1 MARRFS
7 IWSFVSQALS
17 APTVIRSA
25 AGIVARRRHAV
36 MRAQRLVAARQILRR
51 VGVKIAEIGRQ
62 AVAAMLP
69 GNAAQEPQGVL
80 QSLGQRHKTFTA
92 EHDMGVFEAG
102 KGKTEVIEPMIE
114 RLAGDGD
121 VKIAHVGEVGQSH
134 PARRMLLTEDHL
146 LIRAVQ
152 PPPRSDAPLQRPPDP
167 GAEFRMPAD
176 QFLENGDGPQPR
188 RGFQNGDDLV
198 VPNVGERI
206 GPTPLAGLLLL

>member
-1 MARRFS
+1 
-7 IWSFVSQALS
+7 
-17 APTVIRSA
+17 
-25 AGIVARRRHAV
+25 
-36 MRAQRLVAARQILRR
+36 
-51 VGVKIAEIGRQ
+51 
-62 AVAAMLP
+62 MLL
-69 GNAAQEPQGVL
+69 GNAAQGPQGVL

-102 KGKTEVIEPMIE
+102 KGKTEVIEPMIQ

-121 VKIAHVGEVGQSH
+121 AKIAHVGEVGQSH

-176 QFLENGDGPQPR
+176 QFLENGRWDAAQARLSEWRRPR
-188 RGFQNGDDLV
+188 RPKRRRADRADAVRVAPSFVREDGGASRSGKRLT
-198 VPNVGERI
+198 R
-206 GPTPLAGLLLL
+206 